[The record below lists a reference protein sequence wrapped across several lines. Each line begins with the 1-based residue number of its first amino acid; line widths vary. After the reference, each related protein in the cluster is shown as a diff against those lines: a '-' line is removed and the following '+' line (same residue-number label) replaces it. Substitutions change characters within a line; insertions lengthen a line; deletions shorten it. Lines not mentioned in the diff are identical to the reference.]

1 MIAKHKADDANNQE
15 WKVWNHV
22 QCIWYTWERQKGQ
35 NFNHQRPSNIQS
47 PNIRKYI
54 QTYNQRQRWK
64 KLENTSLQH
73 QFPRLYH
80 LSFKKDDTIADS
92 SNLHSVVCIINSPHE
107 KKPYERR
114 KLQIEPHH
122 HSSYHFLMPPR
133 WFIVSK
139 SSKRWLVFL

>member
-64 KLENTSLQH
+64 KVGEYKPPTPIPPIIPSLFQKRWH
-73 QFPRLYH
+73 HCRLFKLTLCSLYH
-80 LSFKKDDTIADS
+80 QLSTWEETLWKEEIADWAS
-92 SNLHSVVCIINSPHE
+92 PPFQLPLFNASKMIYSVEI
-107 KKPYERR
+107 
-114 KLQIEPHH
+114 
-122 HSSYHFLMPPR
+122 
-133 WFIVSK
+133 
-139 SSKRWLVFL
+139 